1 MKNSDNLTQ
10 QNQQVTTDNNL
21 EVELVYPDV
30 TVISSSEWDRILQ
43 IVNDPAKP
51 GQKLI
56 DLMSREPGYEK
67 DF

>member
-1 MKNSDNLTQ
+1 MKNSDNLSQ
-10 QNQQVTTDNNL
+10 QNQQVTTNNL

-30 TVISSSEWDRILQ
+30 KVISSSEWDRILQ

-56 DLMSREPGYEK
+56 DLMSREPGYKRE
-67 DF
+67 F